1 MNFRLKNMLPV
12 AALLLIQAPAAQ
24 AHIVAIRLGDFYSG
38 ALHPLT
44 DLQDVLLWLAMG
56 VLAGSLG
63 AARGRWLVLLFPLGL
78 LTGLAFGQP
87 ISIFAA
93 NPAVDATMAV
103 VLGLLLAAGARIPTA
118 LVCVIAVVLA
128 VLRGAANASDLGP
141 ETDRLLFAAGL
152 GCAGYAA
159 ITLVMALTLTFRG
172 PVADASE
179 AEGSKADAS
188 KTDASKA
195 WRGIALRALGG
206 WIAAIGLMMAGLAF
220 AS

>member
-1 MNFRLKNMLPV
+1 MKFRLKNILP
-12 AALLLIQAPAAQ
+12 AATLLLIQAPAAQ

-78 LTGLAFGQP
+78 LAGFAIARPVGH
-87 ISIFAA
+87 FAA
-93 NPAVDATMAV
+93 NPAADAAMAV
-103 VLGLLLAAGARIPTA
+103 VLGLLLAAGGRIPTA
-118 LVCVIAVVLA
+118 LLGVIAIALA

-172 PVADASE
+172 PVADAS
-179 AEGSKADAS
+179 
-188 KTDASKA
+188 KA

-206 WIAAIGLMMAGLAF
+206 WIAAIGLMMVGLAF

>member
-1 MNFRLKNMLPV
+1 MTVRLKSLVLTV
-12 AALLLIQAPAAQ
+12 AALFVQAPAAQ

-78 LTGLAFGQP
+78 LAGLAFGQP
-87 ISIFAA
+87 ISNIAA
-93 NPAVDATMAV
+93 NPAADAAIAV

-118 LVCVIAVVLA
+118 LLCVIAFALA
-128 VLRGAANASDLGP
+128 VLRGAANASDVAP
-141 ETDRLLFAAGL
+141 ETDQLLFAAGL

-159 ITLVMALTLTFRG
+159 ITLVMALTLAFRG
-172 PVADASE
+172 PI
-179 AEGSKADAS
+179 
-188 KTDASKA
+188 TDVSKA

>member
-1 MNFRLKNMLPV
+1 MMSRIKI
-12 AALLLIQAPAAQ
+12 ALCAITLMLIQAPVAQ

-63 AARGRWLVLLFPLGL
+63 ALRGRWLVLLFPLGL
-78 LTGLAFGQP
+78 LAGLAFGR
-87 ISIFAA
+87 SFSTFAA
-93 NPAVDATMAV
+93 NPAVDAAMAV

-118 LVCVIAVVLA
+118 LLCVIAIALA
-128 VLRGAANASDLGP
+128 VLRGAANAGDLAP

-159 ITLVMALTLTFRG
+159 ITLVMALTLAFRG
-172 PVADASE
+172 PVA
-179 AEGSKADAS
+179 
-188 KTDASKA
+188 DASKA

-206 WIAAIGLMMAGLAF
+206 WIAAIGLMMAGLAV
-220 AS
+220 AT